1 MNCSEIDSFVRKF
14 KHLWHSG
21 VDAHL
26 DVHTHAG
33 QAWVWVGLRVQ
44 LGQAPGHVHPHV
56 RKNTSPAKQRRRQR
70 REAAR
75 AEAAKASNLISKSD
89 EVAAEADNSNAEEAA
104 NENANVED
112 IAAEIVEVVQ
122 EAAEEVPEKQYLQ
135 GPLLITSVE
144 DEFCEDEKYYDEID
158 PNVAFNCFQCKM
170 EHFPANHVDGDR
182 VPTYGLCCW
191 HLGVSKCRNCAKNI
205 IGLGVIRAH
214 RQICHAP
221 S

>member
-33 QAWVWVGLRVQ
+33 QAWVGLHVQ
-44 LGQAPGHVHPHV
+44 LGQAPGHLHPHV
-56 RKNTSPAKQRRRQR
+56 RKNTSPAKLRRRQR

-214 RQICHAP
+214 RQICRAP